1 MLSTPAFVTAILS
14 AFSLMLIFLIFVEVN
29 MKENVSRTE
38 SAIIVFDVHV
48 HVLKAGH
55 PGSCSHVV
63 FCGVLSVL
71 CSCVLFLCVSEV
83 EVVIPF
89 CSFLYISLWLVC
101 YTQ

>member
-1 MLSTPAFVTAILS
+1 MVDDDLRPLKSGQTCLSVSVCANDTASSNPTTPGRGAADDHAHTTNSCFVYS
-14 AFSLMLIFLIFVEVN
+14 C
-29 MKENVSRTE
+29 
-38 SAIIVFDVHV
+38 
-48 HVLKAGH
+48 
-55 PGSCSHVV
+55 GSV

-89 CSFLYISLWLVC
+89 CSFLYISLRLVC

>member
-1 MLSTPAFVTAILS
+1 MYIIML
-14 AFSLMLIFLIFVEVN
+14 EVA
-29 MKENVSRTE
+29 KQQVCTT
-38 SAIIVFDVHV
+38 
-48 HVLKAGH
+48 
-55 PGSCSHVV
+55 SCSHVV

-101 YTQ
+101 YAQ